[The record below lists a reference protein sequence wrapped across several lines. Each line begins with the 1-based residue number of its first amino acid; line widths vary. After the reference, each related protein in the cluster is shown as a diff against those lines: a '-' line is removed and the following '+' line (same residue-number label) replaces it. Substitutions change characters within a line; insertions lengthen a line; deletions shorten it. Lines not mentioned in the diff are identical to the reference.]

1 MINFQEFMFLEVMFS
16 KQDHVQAMEL
26 TFDFIDSDD
35 DDVINKG
42 EMEMLV
48 QLIYDSLSF
57 REKFGA
63 KSVEEIINDVF
74 NEIDDDNSDDI
85 TKEEFMGAM
94 TNKGEQCRAT
104 KLLVKKLLTLF
115 G

>member
-1 MINFQEFMFLEVMFS
+1 MFLEVMFS

-35 DDVINKG
+35 DNVINRN
-42 EMEMLV
+42 EMEALV

-57 REKFGA
+57 GEKFGA
-63 KSVEEIINDVF
+63 KSVEEIIEDVF
-74 NEIDDDNSDDI
+74 NEVDHDNSHNI
-85 TKEEFMGAM
+85 TKEEFMMAM
-94 TNKGEQCRAT
+94 TNKGEQCQAT
-104 KLLVKKLLTLF
+104 RILVKKLLTLF

>member
-1 MINFQEFMFLEVMFS
+1 MLIDVMFS
-16 KQDHVQAMEL
+16 KKDHVQAMEL

-35 DDVINKG
+35 DEVINRG
-42 EMEMLV
+42 EMEWLV

-63 KSVEEIINDVF
+63 KSVEEIIKDVF
-74 NEIDDDNSDDI
+74 NEVDHDKSNDI
-85 TKEEFMGAM
+85 TKEEFIGAM
-94 TNKGEQCRAT
+94 TTSKGEKCNAT
-104 KLLVKKLLTLF
+104 KILVKKLLTLF